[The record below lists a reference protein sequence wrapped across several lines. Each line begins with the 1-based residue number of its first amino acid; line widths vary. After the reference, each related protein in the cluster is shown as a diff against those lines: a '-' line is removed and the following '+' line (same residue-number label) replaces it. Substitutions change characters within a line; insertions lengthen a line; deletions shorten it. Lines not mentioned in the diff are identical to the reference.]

1 MRARTSYAY
10 YLLSSMHNLATTRSI
25 YYTRASIIYY
35 TRIIRAYIILRAR
48 MLLLFHTLH
57 TRVTVTG
64 HAYTSRTRVLLVW
77 IIIILY
83 LFINTR
89 GDSILLFYTL

>member
-25 YYTRASIIYY
+25 YYTTRASIIYY
-35 TRIIRAYIILRAR
+35 IIRERILYYATTFSYIAYA
-48 MLLLFHTLH
+48 
-57 TRVTVTG
+57 RVTVTG

>member
-25 YYTRASIIYY
+25 YYTTRASIIYA
-35 TRIIRAYIILRAR
+35 RIILYESVYYT

-57 TRVTVTG
+57 TRVLLSLVT
-64 HAYTSRTRVLLVW
+64 HIRVVQE
-77 IIIILY
+77 Y
-83 LFINTR
+83 
-89 GDSILLFYTL
+89 S

>member
-25 YYTRASIIYY
+25 YYTTRASIIYA
-35 TRIIRAYIILRAR
+35 RIILYESVYYT

-64 HAYTSRTRVLLVW
+64 HAYTSRTRVLLVKDNNN
-77 IIIILY
+77 II
-83 LFINTR
+83 FI
-89 GDSILLFYTL
+89 Y

>member
-25 YYTRASIIYY
+25 YYTTRASIIYY
-35 TRIIRAYIILRAR
+35 IIRESVYYTTTYATTFSYIAYA
-48 MLLLFHTLH
+48 
-57 TRVTVTG
+57 RVTVTG
-64 HAYTSRTRVLLVW
+64 HAYTSRTRVLLV
-77 IIIILY
+77 IIILY